1 MKKYLILFLVVVIIL
16 CNVYN
21 IVESYENNYEIIYK
35 KIDNISIKLIDDIWS
50 KDFKNRFITH
60 EPYTNI
66 KLKELLED
74 LPNNSYIIDAGAH
87 VGDTGLYLAKIL
99 DDKYKKKNIKVIMIE
114 PDKTKINF
122 INNMAK
128 LNNLNNIATKNIG
141 ISDKKGKAKIDKTTH
156 PGGWKI
162 IENNSKGN
170 IIIDTLDNICN
181 NLNISLIHLDVEGME
196 YKCLLGSQN
205 ILKNTKYVMIELNG
219 ISNNRNNEINIL
231 KKNSF
236 IEFKDNKIKKENGN
250 VLFIKNLL

>member
-1 MKKYLILFLVVVIIL
+1 MKIYLILFLVFVIIF
-16 CNVYN
+16 CSVNSN
-21 IVESYENNYEIIYK
+21 IETYENNYEIIYK
-35 KIDNISIKLIDDIWS
+35 NIDNTSIKLINDIWN
-50 KDFKNRFITH
+50 KDFKDRFISH

-74 LPNNSYIIDAGAH
+74 LPNNSHIIDAGAH

-99 DDKYKKKNIKVIMIE
+99 DEKYKEKNIKVIMIE

-128 LNNLNNIATKNIG
+128 LNNLNNIVTKNIG

-162 IENNSKGN
+162 IENNKNGN

-196 YKCLLGSQN
+196 YKCLLGSKN
-205 ILKNTKYVMIELNG
+205 ILKNTKYVMIELNDL
-219 ISNNRNNEINIL
+219 SNNRKNEINFL
-231 KKNSF
+231 KNNNF

-250 VLFIKNLL
+250 VLFIKNI

>member
-1 MKKYLILFLVVVIIL
+1 MKKNLILFLVIVIIL
-16 CNVYN
+16 CSLYN
-21 IVESYENNYEIIYK
+21 NIEPYENNYEIIYK
-35 KIDNISIKLIDDIWS
+35 NIDNISIKLANDIWS
-50 KDFKNRFITH
+50 KDFKNRFISH

-66 KLKELLED
+66 KLKELLKD

-99 DDKYKKKNIKVIMIE
+99 DNKYKKKNIKVIMIE

-122 INNMAK
+122 INKMAK
-128 LNNLNNIATKNIG
+128 LNNLNNIVTKNIG
-141 ISDKKGKAKIDKTTH
+141 ISDKKSKAKIDKNFH

-162 IENNSKGN
+162 IENNKNGN

-196 YKCLLGSQN
+196 YKCLLGSKN
-205 ILKNTKYVMIELNG
+205 IIKNTKYIMIELNT
-219 ISNNRNNEINIL
+219 INNNRNNEVNIL
-231 KKNSF
+231 KKNNF

-250 VLFIKNLL
+250 VLFIKNI